1 MSDHYF
7 KNKLYPLQDSVLY
20 LIGQTHSDFYLTGGT
35 LLSRFVLH
43 HRYSDDLD
51 FFVNADPDFLEKV
64 TIAMDPVLKKFSQV
78 ELSSQQASYVRYF
91 VNEEDLKLKI
101 EFINDVKY
109 RSGKPLRS
117 NDGFYADT
125 WENVLSNKVTALS
138 RNAAKDFVDILF
150 LSFKYSFNWEVIM
163 DEAKQKDAWINE
175 IEVSERLIG
184 FDISELKDVSFPDN
198 FDKSK
203 ITADYFKILA
213 RESLHG
219 FDNSLY
225 GRTLL

>member
-1 MSDHYF
+1 MSDHYYR
-7 KNKLYPLQDSVLY
+7 NKLYPLQDRVLD
-20 LIGQTHSDFYLTGGT
+20 LIGQTQSDFYLTGGT

-51 FFVNADPDFLEKV
+51 FFVNADPDFVEKV
-64 TIAMDPVLKKFSQV
+64 TLAMAPVLKKFSHV
-78 ELSSQQASYVRYF
+78 ELSSQQAAYVRYF

-109 RSGKPLRS
+109 RSGQPLRS
-117 NDGFYADT
+117 NEGFYADT

-138 RNAAKDFVDILF
+138 RNAAKDFIDILF

-184 FDISELKDVSFPDN
+184 FDLSQLKDVSFPDN

-225 GRTLL
+225 GRTLH